1 MPNAPCQLWKES
13 HMMATAP
20 LDSVQKCAPA
30 LPNELRAKT
39 GKGIPYLEETQIQ
52 TGEWL

>member
-20 LDSVQKCAPA
+20 LESVQKCAPA

-39 GKGIPYLEETQIQ
+39 GKGIPYLEEPQIQ